1 VLKVREPITHVIDDD
16 AALRESFQ
24 VLLELLAGIKV
35 HTYPSAE
42 EFLRNGAPAPHD
54 CLIIDLDMPGISG
67 VDLLGQLRISGIAT
81 PALFVT
87 GRRVTEDLRLAA
99 NRLRAALFEKPML
112 PEELISAVREALG

>member
-1 VLKVREPITHVIDDD
+1 MLKVREPITHVIDDD

-35 HTYPSAE
+35 RTYPSAE

-67 VDLLGQLRISGIAT
+67 VDLLDQLRKWHRHSGSIRNRT
-81 PALFVT
+81 T
-87 GRRVTEDLRLAA
+87 GYRG
-99 NRLRAALFEKPML
+99 
-112 PEELISAVREALG
+112 SSLGGRSP